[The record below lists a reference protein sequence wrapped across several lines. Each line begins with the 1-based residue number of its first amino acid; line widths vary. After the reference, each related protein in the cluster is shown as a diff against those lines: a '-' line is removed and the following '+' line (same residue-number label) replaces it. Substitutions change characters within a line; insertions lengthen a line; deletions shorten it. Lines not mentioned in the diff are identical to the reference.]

1 MALTFP
7 QAEAAVVGSLLI
19 DPDRVM
25 PVLAEALLPED
36 FGDATL
42 RHLYDAARGLWLNG
56 RPVDAVTIGAAAGS
70 PKEYGDVAA
79 ELMQST
85 PSAASVE
92 SYAEIVRHDAQLRA
106 LRTIGVQ
113 LAACGDLSEARALAQ
128 KAADASGDRRSA
140 SGRLW
145 RDLASE
151 YVAHMS
157 DPPQPWLDLG
167 IPELSRAVRM
177 RAGQFVVLGAY
188 NSVGKTAF
196 ALQMAFAMAAGGK
209 RVGFFSLETP
219 EDTLTQRV
227 FAQQTGARMRDIMDR
242 RCSDEDARSAMD
254 LGQRSWDYPLTF
266 YNASGWSVS
275 DIRARCLAQRL
286 QVAFVD
292 YVQLLAGPGDNPALQ
307 VRAVSMGL
315 HELAQQTGVTVIAL
329 SQVTPQRNANTGKRL
344 PLRKEHL
351 RESQQLSND
360 ADIVLLLD
368 LTDLE
373 DYASPRSLRVD
384 KNKDVGRA
392 EMTLAFDGP
401 RLRFSYMP
409 SVTENEEAP
418 ARERTEKMDRNREA
432 RRRKTAQAEAA
443 READETAWQRMAEAA
458 EDGEEDLPL

>member
-25 PVLAEALLPED
+25 PILAEALLPED

-70 PKEYGDVAA
+70 PQDYAEVAS
-79 ELMQST
+79 ELMETT
-85 PSAASVE
+85 PSASSVE

-128 KAADASGDRRSA
+128 KAADATGDRRSE
-140 SGRLW
+140 SGRMW
-145 RDLASE
+145 RDLATE
-151 YVAHMS
+151 YFAHMS

-196 ALQMAFAMAAGGK
+196 ALQMAFAMAASGK

-219 EDTLTQRV
+219 ADTLTQRV
-227 FAQQTGARMRDIMDR
+227 IAQQTGARMRDIMDH
-242 RCSDEDARSAMD
+242 RCSDTDARAAMD

-266 YNASGWSVS
+266 YNASGWTVS

-329 SQVTPQRNANTGKRL
+329 SQVTPQKNMNTGKRL

-368 LTDLE
+368 LTDQE
-373 DYASPRSLRVD
+373 DYNSPRVLLID
-384 KNKDVGRA
+384 KNKDVGRNG
-392 EMTLAFDGP
+392 MTLAFDGP
-401 RLRFSYMP
+401 RLRFSYLP
-409 SVTENEEAP
+409 TVVENEEAP
-418 ARERTEKMDRNREA
+418 AKERTAKMDANREKK
-432 RRRKTAQAEAA
+432 RKKEAEAEAA
-443 READETAWQRMAEAA
+443 READENAWVRMAEGA
-458 EDGEEDLPL
+458 EGEEGLPL